1 MIKSRR
7 HPGYKYLLAALD
19 WLTLFAAFV
28 IALRMRG
35 RWAFGDVQG
44 TLTNHTAEVV
54 FLAFYSVLA
63 ILIFQ
68 HHNLYKIN
76 VFITLVDHTL
86 RLAKSVVIVV
96 AGLALLAFF
105 LRTPWI
111 VDSRLAILYFALLAM
126 GLLLVVR
133 VIVFRKLYIWLS
145 QNKVLHRNVLIV
157 GAGRTGKNLAVNL
170 SWKNDTGHH
179 VVGFLDDDAPI
190 GQAIFGGAR
199 VIGRTEEIN
208 DAVPALGV
216 EEVIICLDTTDH
228 PHFMNVMEEAI
239 ATRAMVKI
247 ASPLYDVIPSRLFVE
262 QYGNVPVV
270 GVSQSGVGRIN
281 ETYKRVLDLVLV
293 SIGLILLS
301 PLFLLLAAL
310 IKLDSRGPVIFRQV
324 RIGKNGKP
332 FNFYKFRS
340 MMVGS
345 EEDGHHREKV
355 ADFIRSKE
363 KVDPSWEGSLKI
375 VNEERIT
382 RVGKLLRRLSLDELP
397 QLLNVLRGEMT
408 LVGPRPCL
416 PYEWEHYE
424 EWHKRRLSVLP
435 GCTGMWQVSGR
446 SIVSFE
452 DMVILDLYYIQNA
465 SPLLDLRLM
474 VKTIPVMI
482 FGSGA
487 K

>member
-190 GQAIFGGAR
+190 GQAIFGGAK